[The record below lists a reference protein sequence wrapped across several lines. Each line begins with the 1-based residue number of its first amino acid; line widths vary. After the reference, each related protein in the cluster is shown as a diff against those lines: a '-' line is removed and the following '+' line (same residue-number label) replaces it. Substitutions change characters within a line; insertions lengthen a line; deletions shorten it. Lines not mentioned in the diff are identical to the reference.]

1 MSVLKSIDEI
11 IVYQTVN
18 DEVSVYV
25 GKNNDSRY
33 QVDSDIAVR
42 WLNWLKILKQSKTN
56 KSLNESL
63 NQLELIY
70 NLVSDSSK

>member
-33 QVDSDIAVR
+33 QVDSDIAIR
-42 WLNWLKILKQSKTN
+42 WLNWLKILEQSKTN

-63 NQLELIY
+63 NQLEMIY

>member
-33 QVDSDIAVR
+33 QIDSDIAVR
-42 WLNWLKILKQSKTN
+42 WLNWLKILEQSKTN

>member
-11 IVYQTVN
+11 IVYQTEK

-33 QVDSDIAVR
+33 QVDPDIAVR
-42 WLNWLKILKQSKTN
+42 WIKWLQILERSKTN
-56 KSLNESL
+56 PTLDESL
-63 NQLELIY
+63 KQLEMIY
-70 NLVSDSSK
+70 TLVTDSSE

>member
-42 WLNWLKILKQSKTN
+42 WLNWLKILEQSKTN